1 MASLIFN
8 ANSSLSFYDMKQA
21 KKDFLPL
28 LNGYSEAILSS
39 STITLKDN
47 NINLT
52 KISGSGLTYDTK
64 DGKLFITDGVITDV
78 EIRID
83 DAQPVVEISGLE
95 ISASDFGSFL
105 TSGSRKAYDLLFEGD
120 DTVSGGK
127 KDDFLKGYQGDDI
140 LNGYRGSDTLLG
152 GGGNDK
158 MFGAIGQD
166 KLVGGSGND
175 VLLGGGGGDILIGGG
190 GADEL
195 LGGGGS
201 DTLKGGAGNDTLDG
215 GRGDD
220 VTKGGGGA
228 DTFIFDKGNDKL
240 VGGKGR
246 DTVQFNGDFDEYDVN
261 FGKRVIVES
270 GNDRDVLIGMERL
283 EFDDTVYARQGG
295 DWVEIG

>member
-8 ANSSLSFYDMKQA
+8 ANSSLSSYDMKQA
-21 KKDFLPL
+21 RKDFIPL
-28 LNGYSEAILSS
+28 LNGYGEALLSP

-52 KISGSGLTYDTK
+52 KINGSGFTYDTAG
-64 DGKLFITDGVITDV
+64 GKLFITGGEISDV
-78 EIRID
+78 EIRIN

-95 ISASDFGSFL
+95 IRASDFGNFL

-127 KDDFLKGYQGDDI
+127 KADLLKGYQGDDI
-140 LNGYRGSDTLLG
+140 LNGYRGSDTLVG
-152 GGGNDK
+152 GSGDDRL
-158 MFGAIGQD
+158 FGAVGQD
-166 KLVGGSGND
+166 KLVGGAGND
-175 VLLGGGGGDILIGGG
+175 VLVGGGGSDTLIGGG
-190 GADEL
+190 GDDEL

-240 VGGKGR
+240 VGGKGN
-246 DTVQFNGDFDEYDVN
+246 DTVQFSGDFDEYDVT
-261 FGKRVIVES
+261 FRKRVIVES